1 MTVVPD
7 GPSKKPITLLVPNR
21 MKESRTIE
29 VSEAVTSLAGQL
41 KVGDTVN
48 LTYESSAGKATF
60 SSATVTPGVTEEDT
74 SFTYAGTRKVT
85 HRGKACQA
93 VVASRGSLSW
103 TFLLPDKDGSA
114 ADDSKKTAYEPD
126 PELLKKLKEFRRG
139 VAVRLTYKPSEFVF
153 WLDSIE
159 PVEPATTPAATA
171 QPAATAAK

>member
-7 GPSKKPITLLVPNR
+7 GPGKKPITLLVPNK

-29 VSEAVTSLAGQL
+29 VSEAVKSLAGQL
-41 KVGDTVN
+41 KAGDSVN

-74 SFTYAGTRKVT
+74 TFTYGGTRKVS

-93 VVASRGSLSW
+93 VLASRGSLSW
-103 TFLLPDKDGSA
+103 KFLLPDKNAD
-114 ADDSKKTAYEPD
+114 ADDGKKTAYQPD
-126 PELLKKLKEFRRG
+126 PELLKKLKELRRG

-159 PVEPATTPAATA
+159 PVEPATPAAATA
-171 QPAATAAK
+171 QPAATTAK